1 MMYELIS
8 IRVGEQ
14 EFCIDVQSVREIRG
28 WTAESP
34 MPHAPD
40 YLRGV
45 INLRGIVLPIVDL
58 AHRLGFTP
66 TSPSARHAIVVV
78 EANSRMLGLVVDA
91 VSDIF
96 KATAEDIQSVPDA
109 ASDTTRQFIKGVIP
123 NSNRLVSLID
133 VTALVP
139 GAALAA

>member
-1 MMYELIS
+1 MYELIS

-34 MPHAPD
+34 MPHAPE

-45 INLRGIVLPIVDL
+45 VNLRGVVLPIIDL
-58 AHRLGFTP
+58 GHRLGFAAT
-66 TSPSARHAIVVV
+66 TPSARHAIVVV

-96 KATAEDIQSVPDA
+96 KASDEEIQAVPDA
-109 ASDTTRQFIKGVIP
+109 ASDATKQFIRGVIP
-123 NSNRLVSLID
+123 NGERLVSLID
-133 VTALVP
+133 VTSLIPVNAM
-139 GAALAA
+139 AA